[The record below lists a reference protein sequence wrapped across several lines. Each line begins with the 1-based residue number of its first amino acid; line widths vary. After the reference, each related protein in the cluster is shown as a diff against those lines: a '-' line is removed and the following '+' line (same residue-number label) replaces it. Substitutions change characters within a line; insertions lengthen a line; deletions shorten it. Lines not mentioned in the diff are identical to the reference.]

1 MYTMIYEFM
10 YICCIY
16 LLAFFAFLVYIVYS
30 WKDRNSH
37 MRARKGESMAD
48 KHSMTLNLDAE
59 LNNRVSEAAAVAGC
73 SKTEWIRDAILGKL
87 ALSESEESLKK
98 IEAAWTVADASGR
111 KWLAEAADMVR
122 RVH

>member
-1 MYTMIYEFM
+1 MGKVDTPTCE
-10 YICCIY
+10 
-16 LLAFFAFLVYIVYS
+16 LG
-30 WKDRNSH
+30 KE
-37 MRARKGESMAD
+37 GSMAD

-59 LNNRVSEAAAVAGC
+59 LNKRVSEAAAAAGC

-111 KWLAEAADMVR
+111 KWLAEAAEMVR